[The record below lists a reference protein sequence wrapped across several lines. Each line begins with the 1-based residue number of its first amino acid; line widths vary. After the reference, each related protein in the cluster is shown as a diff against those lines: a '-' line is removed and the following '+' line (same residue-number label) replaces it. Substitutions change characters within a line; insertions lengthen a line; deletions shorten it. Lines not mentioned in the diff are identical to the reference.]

1 MESRRKIWRRY
12 MYEVLGDL
20 NKTSGVKGSMLVGND
35 GIIIAADLD
44 AKLEDE
50 TVGAMAASIM
60 SNVTK
65 ALDRLKQQNLEKVTI
80 EADAGKIFLSNAG
93 VGILAV
99 ITEPVVNVGLV
110 RLEIK
115 NAVLQIKGM

>member
-1 MESRRKIWRRY
+1 
-12 MYEVLGDL
+12 MYNVLSEL
-20 NKTSGVKGSMLVGND
+20 NRTSGVKGSMLVGND

-44 AKLEDE
+44 ARLEDE

-60 SNVTK
+60 SNVGR
-65 ALDRLKQQNLEKVTI
+65 ALERLKQQNPDRVTI
-80 EADAGKIFLSNAG
+80 EADAGKIFLSDAG

-99 ITEPVVNVGLV
+99 VTEPSVNVGLV

-115 NAVLQIKGM
+115 NAISQIKGQ

>member
-1 MESRRKIWRRY
+1 
-12 MYEVLGDL
+12 MYDVFDNL

-44 AKLEDE
+44 TRLEDE

-60 SNVTK
+60 ANVNK
-65 ALDRLKQQNLEKVTI
+65 ALDRLKQHNLERVTI
-80 EADAGKIFLSNAG
+80 EADAGKIFLSEAG

-99 ITEPVVNVGLV
+99 ITEPQVNVGLV

-115 NAVLQIKGM
+115 NAVSQIKGK

>member
-1 MESRRKIWRRY
+1 
-12 MYEVLGDL
+12 MYNILGDL

-44 AKLEDE
+44 SRLEDE

-60 SNVTK
+60 SNITK
-65 ALDRLKQQNLEKVTI
+65 ALERLKQQDLERVTI
-80 EADAGKIFLSNAG
+80 EADAGKIFLNDAG

-99 ITEPVVNVGLV
+99 ITEPQVNVGLI

-115 NAVLQIKGM
+115 NAVNQIKGQ

>member
-1 MESRRKIWRRY
+1 
-12 MYEVLGDL
+12 MYNILGDL

-44 AKLEDE
+44 TRLEDE
-50 TVGAMAASIM
+50 AVGAMAASIM
-60 SNVTK
+60 SNVGR
-65 ALDRLKQQNLEKVTI
+65 ALERLKQQNADRITI
-80 EADAGKIFLSNAG
+80 EADAGKIFLNDAG

-99 ITEPVVNVGLV
+99 VTDPDVNVGLV

-115 NAVLQIKGM
+115 NAITRIKGQ

>member
-1 MESRRKIWRRY
+1 
-12 MYEVLGDL
+12 MYNILGDL
-20 NKTSGVKGSMLVGND
+20 NKTSGIQGSMLVGSD

-44 AKLEDE
+44 ERLEDE
-50 TVGAMAASIM
+50 TVGAFAASIV

-65 ALDRLKQQNLEKVTI
+65 AMERLRQQSPERITI
-80 EADAGKIFLSNAG
+80 EGKEGKIFLNDAG

-99 ITEPVVNVGLV
+99 VTDPNVNVGMV

-115 NAVLQIKGM
+115 NTISRIKGQ